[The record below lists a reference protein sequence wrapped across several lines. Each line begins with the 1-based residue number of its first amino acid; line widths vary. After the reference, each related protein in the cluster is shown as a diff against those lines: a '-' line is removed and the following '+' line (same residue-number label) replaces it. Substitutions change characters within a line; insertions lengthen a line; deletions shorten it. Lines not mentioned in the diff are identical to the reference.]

1 MAATLNA
8 LEFVEACKEF
18 VAKYSTHETTHEFEL
33 VREAYSGWTLV
44 EHPVGVDEI
53 IEYGEAGCLIRRLGF
68 PVSQLL
74 DSHSGSFGAVSNQST
89 GNGSGA
95 TWRCDGFGGE

>member
-18 VAKYSTHETTHEFEL
+18 VDKYSTHESTHELEL
-33 VREAYSGWTLV
+33 VRESYSGWTLV

-53 IEYGEAGCLIRRLGF
+53 IEHG
-68 PVSQLL
+68 
-74 DSHSGSFGAVSNQST
+74 
-89 GNGSGA
+89 
-95 TWRCDGFGGE
+95 